1 MQKRIIVSVILII
14 LIIITGLGIVSYL
27 TVNNTIDRSIQRR
40 TDLAKMIAR
49 NTDSILESNFN
60 RLYDISLSGSIDFRD
75 NNWVPEKKALAAA
88 YQYSIFTDGIF
99 LLDKSGNMLLT
110 YPSRTENS
118 LNLLSIPYIGK
129 VINEGKPAIS
139 DIYTVEP
146 SKKKVIFAL
155 VPLKSK
161 DGEIIGVA
169 GGEINPTNY
178 MLGQVIRSAP
188 AGPNTNIEIIDSH
201 GIVIASS
208 NPNRIFTGSDHDR
221 FLSGLIEKKMSVV
234 RRCHRC
240 HTGEIVLGNDVVLER
255 SNGEDERSTDVLA
268 FSPLEMAPWGVSIL
282 QPEKDVFAPA
292 RELKKTFLLF
302 SLFSVAVALL
312 MAVGMSRSI
321 VKPVHELID
330 ATHSIA
336 SGNMSRSIGFG
347 GVDEIGMLST
357 SFEVMR
363 VKLADSLES
372 LHNYNVEL
380 EHRVF
385 ERTMEIRQSR
395 NKVEKLLKK
404 VITAQEEERKRIA
417 RGLHDETMQSLS
429 AVLMKIDMCKLLD
442 EPPSQEK
449 IEEVRLIVYNTL
461 NDLRTVIQDLRPSIL
476 DDLGLMAAIGWLL
489 DKHLWSKGIEYF
501 LNIIGDHN
509 RRFEP
514 HLEAALFR
522 IIQEAIVN
530 IARHSEA
537 ENVIVIMKIGA
548 NEISLDIEDDGKGFD
563 VGSAL
568 KRTEDGR
575 GLGLLG
581 MKERVY
587 LRDGKVLICSEPG
600 AGTRI
605 SLWLPIKSPGDENV

>member
-14 LIIITGLGIVSYL
+14 LIIITSLGIVSYL
-27 TVNNTIDRSIQRR
+27 TVDNTIDRSMQRR
-40 TDLAKMIAR
+40 IDLAKMIAR
-49 NTDSILESNFN
+49 YTDSILESNFN
-60 RLYDISLSGSIDFRD
+60 RLYDISLSGSVDFRD
-75 NNWVPEKKALAAA
+75 NNWGPEKKALAAA

-99 LLDKSGNMLLT
+99 LLDKNGNMLLT
-110 YPSRTENS
+110 YPSRIENS
-118 LNLLSIPYIGK
+118 LNLLSIPYISK

-188 AGPNTNIEIIDSH
+188 TGPNTNIEIIDSH

-240 HTGEIVLGNDVVLER
+240 HTDEKLSGKDA
-255 SNGEDERSTDVLA
+255 DERSTDVLA

-336 SGNMSRSIGFG
+336 SGDMSRSIGFG

-372 LHNYNVEL
+372 LHQYNVEL
-380 EHRVF
+380 EKRVI
-385 ERTMEIRQSR
+385 ERTREIRQSR

-404 VITAQEEERKRIA
+404 VITAQEEERKRVA
-417 RGLHDETMQSLS
+417 RGLHDETLQSLS
-429 AVLMKIDMCKLLD
+429 AILMKIDMCKLYSG
-442 EPPSQEK
+442 PPSEEK
-449 IEEVRLIVYNTL
+449 IEEMRKIVLNTL
-461 NDLRTVIQDLRPSIL
+461 EDIRIMIQDLRPAIL
-476 DDLGLMAAIGWLL
+476 DDLGLEAAIRWLL
-489 DKHLWSKGIEYF
+489 DKHLWVKGITYF
-501 LNIIGDHN
+501 LNIMGDSD
-509 RRFEP
+509 RRFDP
-514 HLEAALFR
+514 HLEATLFR

-537 ENVIVIMKIGA
+537 ENVVVIMKIGA
-548 NEISLDIEDDGKGFD
+548 NEINLDIEDDGKGFD
-563 VGSAL
+563 IRSAL

-575 GLGLLG
+575 GLGLMG

-587 LRDGKVLICSEPG
+587 LRDGKVLICSQPG
-600 AGTRI
+600 SGTRI
-605 SLWLPIKSPGDENV
+605 SLWIPLKASGDENV

>member
-14 LIIITGLGIVSYL
+14 LIVITSLGIVSYL
-27 TVNNTIDRSIQRR
+27 TVDNMIDRSMQRR
-40 TDLAKMIAR
+40 IDLANMIAR
-49 NTDSILESNFN
+49 YTDSILERNFN
-60 RLYDISLSGSIDFRD
+60 RLYDISLSGSIDFKD
-75 NNWVPEKKALAAA
+75 NNWGPEKKTLAAA

-99 LLDKSGNMLLT
+99 LLDKSGNLLLT
-110 YPSRTENS
+110 YPSRIENS
-118 LNLLSIPYIGK
+118 LNLLSIPYISK

-188 AGPNTNIEIIDSH
+188 AGANTNIEIIDSH

-221 FLSGLIEKKMSVV
+221 FLAGLIEKKMSVV

-240 HTGEIVLGNDVVLER
+240 HTDEKVIGNDVYESSKDV
-255 SNGEDERSTDVLA
+255 DERSTDVLA

-302 SLFSVAVALL
+302 SLVSVAVALL

-336 SGNMSRSIGFG
+336 SGDMSRSIGFG

-385 ERTMEIRQSR
+385 ERTREIRQSQS
-395 NKVEKLLKK
+395 KVEKLLKK
-404 VITAQEEERKRIA
+404 VITAQEEERKRVA
-417 RGLHDETMQSLS
+417 RGLHDETLQSLS
-429 AVLMKIDMCKLLD
+429 AILMKIDMCKLYKG
-442 EPPSQEK
+442 PPSGEK
-449 IEEVRLIVYNTL
+449 IEEMRKIVLNTL
-461 NDLRTVIQDLRPSIL
+461 EDIRIMIQDLRPAIL
-476 DDLGLMAAIGWLL
+476 DDLGLEAAIRWLL
-489 DKHLWSKGIEYF
+489 DKHLWVKGIEYF
-501 LNIIGDHN
+501 LNIIGGHG
-509 RRFEP
+509 RRFDP
-514 HLEAALFR
+514 HLEATLFR

-537 ENVIVIMKIGA
+537 ENVVVIMKIGT
-548 NEISLDIEDDGKGFD
+548 NEIKLDIEDDGKGFD
-563 VGSAL
+563 IRSAL
-568 KRTEDGR
+568 RRTEDGR
-575 GLGLLG
+575 GLGLMG

-605 SLWLPIKSPGDENV
+605 SLRLPLKSSGDENV